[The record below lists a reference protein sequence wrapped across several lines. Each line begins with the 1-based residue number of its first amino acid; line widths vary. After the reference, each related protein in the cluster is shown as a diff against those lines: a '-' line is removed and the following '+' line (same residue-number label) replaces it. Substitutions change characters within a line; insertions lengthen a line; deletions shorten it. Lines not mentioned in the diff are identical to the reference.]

1 MGLVEEGL
9 GADRKAKTN
18 IAGTSVR
25 APFLI
30 QSIPTTLSNRSTRQW
45 RRYCEQSDVS
55 FETHLRLMLPIVA
68 NCLCGSVSTEGLPPS
83 LVTKAQSYGK
93 KILMLIN
100 DEEWRHEMEEF
111 FFIKLRTNADHHE
124 VRIRAYN
131 FQISKRWPVAEA
143 VHLFV

>member
-68 NCLCGSVSTEGLPPS
+68 NCLCGSVSTEGLPPRYS
-83 LVTKAQSYGK
+83 LELGNESS
-93 KILMLIN
+93 
-100 DEEWRHEMEEF
+100 
-111 FFIKLRTNADHHE
+111 KLWQENSDA
-124 VRIRAYN
+124 N
-131 FQISKRWPVAEA
+131 
-143 VHLFV
+143 